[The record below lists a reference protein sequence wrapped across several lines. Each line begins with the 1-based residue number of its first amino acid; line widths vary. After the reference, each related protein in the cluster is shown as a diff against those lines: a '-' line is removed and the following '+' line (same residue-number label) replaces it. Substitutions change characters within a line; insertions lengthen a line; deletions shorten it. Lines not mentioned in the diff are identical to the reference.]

1 MALQSA
7 RACGGRILVVE
18 DNFLMAEVLCELL
31 TECGCEVVGPAPR
44 LPIALDLANHNA
56 IDGAFLD
63 VNLAGEYCFP
73 LARYLQEKGVPFVF
87 LTGYGEGT
95 VIPAAFRG
103 VPMVSKPFNPAEIV
117 DITLRY
123 FRLPSPAP

>member
-1 MALQSA
+1 MAFQSA
-7 RACGGRILVVE
+7 RACAGRILVVE

-31 TECGCEVVGPAPR
+31 TERGCEVVGPAPR
-44 LPIALDLANHNA
+44 LSIALDLAAHNA

-95 VIPAAFRG
+95 VIPAAFQA
-103 VPMVSKPFNPAEIV
+103 VPLLSKPFNPGEVVEI
-117 DITLRY
+117 TRRY
-123 FRLPSPAP
+123 FRMPSPAP